1 MTDPAPDV
9 AISYRRSGGLAGVDL
24 VADLRSGELS
34 AEDAAVVRNL
44 LVRPPVAKP
53 ESNSPRSDQFDHRL
67 TLTDGTS
74 RRTFQW
80 SEREVPDGAR
90 SLLATLGRRAEPT
103 RH

>member
-1 MTDPAPDV
+1 MTDHASDV

-24 VADLRSGELS
+24 VAELHSGELS

-44 LVRPPVAKP
+44 VARPPAAKP
-53 ESNSPRSDQFDHRL
+53 RSTSPRSDQFEHRL

-74 RRTFQW
+74 QRTFQW
-80 SEREVPDGAR
+80 SERDVPDEAR
-90 SLLATLGRRAEPT
+90 ALLATLGRRAEPT